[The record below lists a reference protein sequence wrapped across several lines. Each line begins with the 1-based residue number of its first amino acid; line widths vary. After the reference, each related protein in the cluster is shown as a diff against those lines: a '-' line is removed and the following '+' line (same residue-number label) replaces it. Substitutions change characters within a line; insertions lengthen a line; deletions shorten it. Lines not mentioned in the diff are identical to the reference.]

1 MDTRTALKE
10 FILEFIPISYSLSP
24 KHSCEIS
31 RFVEVLQ
38 LVFKKKFEMELP
50 KDGGFFVDLI
60 REIGYPMKF
69 EVPEAHFRELAKNNL
84 RMVGSSVRVQCSPK
98 VVRELKYALYDYTG
112 MLADKVSAGNSLR
125 EQMELFR
132 EGLERYS

>member
-1 MDTRTALKE
+1 MDTRTALKD

-24 KHSCEIS
+24 KHSTDLRS
-31 RFVEVLQ
+31 FAEVLQ

-50 KDGGFFVDLI
+50 KDGSFYLNLLQ
-60 REIGYPMKF
+60 EISYPLKF
-69 EVPEAHFRELAKNNL
+69 ELPEDYFRKHTEKEFN
-84 RMVGSSVRVQCSPK
+84 MIGSSVRVQCSPK
-98 VVRELKYALYDYTG
+98 VIRELKYALYDYTG
-112 MLADKVSAGNSLR
+112 MAADKVSAGNSLR